1 MSKQVLN
8 QFLKK
13 QLFDL
18 DGTDEKLKKLV
29 ATSDQLSDILTQTP
43 YKALSYILAA
53 LDPQV
58 SESQPIVIETLGV
71 LEENWPT
78 YFNAFHDQ
86 PTQIVRAL
94 LLQALANKLESQ
106 QVSIAFVS
114 LARNILPSIE
124 TGKEREIW
132 VDLVQDMELNLNQ
145 QAEKE
150 WSTPKNIATKDFSY
164 TPLKVNKLALKKGEI
179 DHVSLQR
186 GIAKATGPT
195 DKDGDNTSG
204 NEYWPASNELWANEF
219 TPLLTAAIAQTIED
233 AVINIDF
240 SKPLKHLSNA
250 VGSHIDIVLDAVSSA
265 TIGLQRRTDLIWWK
279 ESLYSP
285 SALCSYRE
293 MSSNIAAI
301 VMAFDI
307 FKQVPTCSPA
317 SVTAFLY
324 ETVSSLPVDESTRS
338 LKLIDLIAEVKGT
351 DCTNSFCKYLDD
363 LFTESEGKGLLLPLL
378 RYSSRSSTPN
388 QEGFNNLKGLESH
401 TEKTNS
407 EWASWIFRE
416 LQATRAIL
424 QEADA
429 NG

>member
-13 QLFDL
+13 QLLDL
-18 DGTDEKLKKLV
+18 NSTDEKLEKLV
-29 ATSDQLSDILTQTP
+29 ATSDQLSEILTQTP
-43 YKALSYILAA
+43 SKALSYILTA

-58 SESQPIVIETLGV
+58 SEDQPIVIETLHV
-71 LEENWPT
+71 LEENWAT
-78 YFNAFHDQ
+78 YSNAFHDQ

-94 LLQALANKLESQ
+94 MLQALANKVEDQ
-106 QVSIAFVS
+106 HVSIAFVS
-114 LARNILPSIE
+114 LARNILPTIE
-124 TGKEREIW
+124 TGKERGIW
-132 VDLVQDMELNLNQ
+132 IDLVQEMELNLNQ
-145 QAEKE
+145 QAQKE
-150 WSTPKNIATKDFSY
+150 WSTPQNITIKDFSY
-164 TPLKVNKLALKKGEI
+164 TPLKANKLALKKGEV

-186 GIAKATGPT
+186 GIAKATGPINN
-195 DKDGDNTSG
+195 DESTSG
-204 NEYWPASNELWANEF
+204 NNYWPESNELWANEF
-219 TPLLTAAIAQTIED
+219 TPLLTTAITQTIED

-240 SKPLKHLSNA
+240 SKPLKHFSTAIGN
-250 VGSHIDIVLDAVSSA
+250 HIDMALEAVSSA

-279 ESLYSP
+279 ESFYSS

-293 MSSNIAAI
+293 MPSSIAAI

-324 ETVSSLPVDESTRS
+324 ETVSSLPVDEDTKS
-338 LKLIDLIAEVKGT
+338 LKLVDLILEVKGT
-351 DCTNSFCKYLDD
+351 NYTNSFCRYLDD
-363 LFTESEGKGLLLPLL
+363 LFTESEGIGLLLPLL
-378 RYSSRSSTPN
+378 KYSSRSSTPN
-388 QEGFNNLKGLESH
+388 QEGFNDLKGLESH
-401 TEKTNS
+401 TEKSIS

-424 QEADA
+424 QEVDT